1 MPDTKLIY
9 IIDDDTLLLE
19 IYALKFKEYGL
30 PVEVIPDATIAL
42 EKLRAGVRPD
52 LIMVDIIMP
61 KMSGFDFLE
70 ALRREKLAEGTK
82 LVVLT
87 NQSQA
92 DEVARAEQLG
102 VKEYIIKSS
111 AIPSE
116 VCEKVRALCTP

>member
-1 MPDTKLIY
+1 MPTGKLIY

-19 IYALKFKEYGL
+19 IYALKFQEYGL
-30 PVEVIPDATIAL
+30 PVEAIPDATLAL
-42 EKLRAGVRPD
+42 EKLRAGARPD

-70 ALRREKLAEGTK
+70 ALKREQLAGGAT

-87 NQSQA
+87 NQSQEE
-92 DEVARAEQLG
+92 EVARANQLG

-116 VCEKVRALCTP
+116 ICEKVRALCAS